1 MSFACLGNLIRPQSI
16 SYQLLLIDDSFLD
29 GARVLLFRIAQI
41 VLRMRFTT
49 ARSATD
55 TLELTDERI
64 IVVAIERSKSI
75 ESISAHKIKIKLF
88 IWLV

>member
-1 MSFACLGNLIRPQSI
+1 MSFVCLGNLIRPQSI

-29 GARVLLFRIAQI
+29 GARVLLFHIAQI

-55 TLELTDERI
+55 TSELTDERI

-75 ESISAHKIKIKLF
+75 ESISAHKIKIF

>member
-41 VLRMRFTT
+41 VLRTRFTT

-75 ESISAHKIKIKLF
+75 ESISANKIKIF